1 MNELKEKAMNDM
13 TTVTGV
19 VGTTPKHYV
28 TASGVPITTFRLASG
43 LRRFDKDKKIWVDA
57 GTNWYNVSG
66 FRHLAFNLV
75 RSINKGDHVLVT
87 GRLKVRNWEKD
98 DRRGTTVDLEADC
111 VGHDLFWCT
120 TTPVRSAP
128 SPASVAQAA
137 GDAAV
142 PDREGE
148 QVVQDLFHE
157 PHPAMPR
164 APGDGFLPELGNEV
178 RGVVDV
184 DS

>member
-1 MNELKEKAMNDM
+1 MNDM

-19 VGTTPKHYV
+19 VGTPPKHYV
-28 TASGVPITTFRLASG
+28 TASGLPITTFRLASG
-43 LRRFDKDKKIWVDA
+43 LRRFDKDKKAWVDA

-66 FRHLAFNLV
+66 FRHLAFNLA

-98 DRRGTTVDLEADC
+98 DKRGTSMDLEADA

-128 SPASVAQAA
+128 SPASAAQAA
-137 GDAAV
+137 ADAAV
-142 PDREGE
+142 PDREA
-148 QVVQDLFHE
+148 E
-157 PHPAMPR
+157 PMPR
-164 APGDGFLPELGNEV
+164 DPFVDRVTEPRPVAGDGFLPSPGNEM
-178 RGVVDV
+178 RGLADV